1 MLWRHSRTL
10 AQARLWKNLGRGGV
24 VLARLAVVIVVL
36 AFCAGCDDSRAGLD
50 SVRVGMTKDEVRA
63 RIGEAPRILEDLN
76 GPEPDKPG
84 QADPCWLYPVE
95 DNWRYICFGNDA
107 RVARISTSI
116 HTSPLCVALKTRCDP

>member
-1 MLWRHSRTL
+1 M
-10 AQARLWKNLGRGGV
+10 

-36 AFCAGCDDSRAGLD
+36 AFCVGCDNSPAGLD

-63 RIGEAPRILEDLN
+63 RIGEAPRTLEDLN

-84 QADPCWLYPVE
+84 QAVPCWLYPVK
-95 DNWRYICFGNDA
+95 DNWRYICFGDNG

-116 HTSPLCVALKTRCDP
+116 HTSPYCVATRCDP